1 MAEPASKA
9 DGATQINGIYQA
21 LGRFTV
27 EFSRMVDAMETDLY
41 FTIGGNQ
48 LLLRSITAE
57 LTADPLRRAW
67 RSIMTQA
74 TELSPRDLDVLAKL
88 AYEISEVINL
98 RNDWAHGTWFVGF
111 GSEEVQSQA
120 SLMRFKNSAKGLARP
135 SQLESTPTA
144 AYIEQAATHAN
155 VIARAVQMF
164 GATVHMR
171 QTTDTKVRPSDRV
184 RITKKDG
191 HSEIQVSRNGVDW
204 VATEWPLPLSS
215 TSPGD

>member
-1 MAEPASKA
+1 VAEPASEA
-9 DGATQINGIYQA
+9 DRATQINGIYRA

-27 EFSRMVDAMETDLY
+27 EFSRMVDAMETGLY

-67 RSIMTQA
+67 RSIMRQA
-74 TELSPRDLDVLAKL
+74 IELSPQDVDVLAKL
-88 AYEISEVINL
+88 ASEVSKVINL

-111 GSEEVQSQA
+111 GSEEGESQA
-120 SLMRFKNSAKGLARP
+120 SLMRFKNLTKGLARP
-135 SQLESTPTA
+135 SQLESAPTA
-144 AYIEQAATHAN
+144 AYIEQAATYTN
-155 VIARAVQMF
+155 VIAQAVQVF
-164 GATVHMR
+164 GTIVHIR

-184 RITKKDG
+184 RIMRKDG

-204 VATEWPLPLSS
+204 VATEWPLPLFSAG
-215 TSPGD
+215 PGG